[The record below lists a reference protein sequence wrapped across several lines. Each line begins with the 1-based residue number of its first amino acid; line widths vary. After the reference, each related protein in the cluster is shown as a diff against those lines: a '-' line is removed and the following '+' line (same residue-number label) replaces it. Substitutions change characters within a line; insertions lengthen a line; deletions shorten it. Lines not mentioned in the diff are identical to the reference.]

1 MCDQKVVEMETMKR
15 MKRPKSCPSVRWRG
29 LDPPFISSSLFT
41 TSSSN
46 ISKTKPI
53 MVGNEVK
60 ISSHGSESSS
70 SSSRSCNYHSCN
82 CHLRQSCRNNNL
94 MFLYYLLFLLMA
106 SFTSFITLVSSAS
119 SSSSSS
125 SSINHLVHNSVN
137 SNQELNR
144 LFNQNHQVTRMD
156 ENGQEVV
163 DVFAIRG
170 QNFTIRCS
178 YDSDGVQG
186 DGVQGDDSNIMISK
200 QSSAID
206 NHWTLK
212 SGKSLSSSD
221 QYEVTSR
228 GNLLIRNVG
237 AEDEDTYTCSKSGK
251 RSQLTVYWPPKLR
264 DNKVAKDVPQI
275 LNRPTAQTIRLEC
288 DVEGKPKPSI
298 KWFKDGTEIG
308 VSGRITIRKSNL
320 VISQSVTSDSGSYVC
335 EASNLLANV
344 SFNIANLTVQASED
358 RPQKPKGLQVV
369 TVTTTTVS
377 LSWKPAP
384 VTNEH
389 LPVLSYT
396 VHYTPESD
404 PSNPAGLKE
413 DQTLAMSNSIVVERL
428 TPGTNYSFYVRA
440 YNKKGASE
448 PSKIVRAQTKSIH
461 GQVDVASIT
470 TSSEPSINVSPFSVP
485 VTSPVWQSVSITG
498 FKPESPTS
506 VLVSWQKLPSAITS
520 TAGGRLSTKFK
531 ITSFEIH
538 HRQHS
543 QPQSSNY
550 QYVVIEDTDASS
562 AVIEGLQ
569 PGAKYDMRVVATL
582 SSISSSSSPPTGSA
596 TSSIPN
602 QRPPVEST
610 NQLGH
615 WIAFEMPSRDS
626 FATIILPPDSK
637 GNKSHHFNDTS
648 ASHEMDSQNRS
659 IIFTPHLS
667 FNHSTSTH
675 VPDSPFNNFFNRT
688 TSNRNNKSSSGSDH
702 NNNHSQYLDHEEDDL
717 ILGIVLDKLIVWSAI
732 ALVIFISIITAC
744 IAICCCRKG

>member
-1 MCDQKVVEMETMKR
+1 MCDREVVEMETMKR
-15 MKRPKSCPSVRWRG
+15 IKRPKSCPSVRWRG

-60 ISSHGSESSS
+60 ISSHGSESC
-70 SSSRSCNYHSCN
+70 SSRSCNYHSCN
-82 CHLRQSCRNNNL
+82 LLRHNRQSCRNNNL
-94 MFLYYLLFLLMA
+94 MFHYYLLLLLMA

-125 SSINHLVHNSVN
+125 SSINHVVHNSVK

-144 LFNQNHQVTRMD
+144 LLNQNHQVTRVD
-156 ENGQEVV
+156 ENGQEVI

-178 YDSDGVQG
+178 DDSDEVE
-186 DGVQGDDSNIMISK
+186 GDDSNIMIAK
-200 QSSAID
+200 QSSDID
-206 NHWTLK
+206 NHWTRK
-212 SGKSLSSSD
+212 SGKSLSSSN
-221 QYEVTSR
+221 QYQVTPR
-228 GNLLIRNVG
+228 GNLFIRSVG
-237 AEDEDTYTCSKSGK
+237 TEDEDTYTCSKSGK
-251 RSQLTVYWPPKLR
+251 RSQLSVYWPPKLR
-264 DNKVAKDVPQI
+264 DNKVARDVPQI

-288 DVEGKPKPSI
+288 DVDGKPKATI
-298 KWFKDGTEIG
+298 KWFKDGMEIG
-308 VSGRITIRKSNL
+308 LSGRITIRKSNL

-335 EASNLLANV
+335 EASNVLANV

-358 RPQKPKGLQVV
+358 RPQKPKGLQVG
-369 TVTTTTVS
+369 TVTTTSVS
-377 LSWKPAP
+377 LSWKVAP
-384 VTNEH
+384 VTNED

-396 VHYTPESD
+396 VHYTPESGA
-404 PSNPAGLKE
+404 SNPAGLKE
-413 DQTLAMSNSIVVERL
+413 DQTLAMTNSIVVDRL

-448 PSKIVRAQTKSIH
+448 PSKIVRAQTKSLD
-461 GQVDVASIT
+461 GQVDVTPVT
-470 TSSEPSINVSPFSVP
+470 TSSEPSVGVSPLSVP
-485 VTSPVWQSVSITG
+485 VTSPVWQPVSITG

-520 TAGGRLSTKFK
+520 PTTDVRLGTKFK
-531 ITSFEIH
+531 ITSFEVH

-550 QYVVIEDTDASS
+550 QYVAIEDADASS
-562 AVIEGLQ
+562 AVVEGLQ
-569 PGAKYDMRVVATL
+569 PGVKYDMRVVATL
-582 SSISSSSSPPTGSA
+582 SSITSSAPTGSA

-602 QRPPVEST
+602 QRPPVESST

-615 WIAFEMPSRDS
+615 WIVFEMPSTDS
-626 FATIILPPDSK
+626 SATIILPPDSK

-648 ASHEMDSQNRS
+648 GIHGMDSPNNRS
-659 IIFTPHLS
+659 IIFTHQS
-667 FNHSTSTH
+667 FNHSTTTH

-688 TSNRNNKSSSGSDH
+688 TSNRDNKSSSGSDH
-702 NNNHSQYLDHEEDDL
+702 DNNHSQYLDHEEDDL
-717 ILGIVLDKLIVWSAI
+717 ILGMVLDKLIVWSTI

-744 IAICCCRKG
+744 IAIFCCRKG